1 MSAIRS
7 EDERPIRA
15 GVIAGSVAALIA
27 ALVSL
32 PLHSPDDPLL
42 NSATVVVGTLLVG
55 VTAGALWR
63 VLARYP
69 NRPRI
74 FAALWAMAFGLAV
87 LAAVAGEQLLVRFVS
102 FLVPL
107 EAIVFP
113 LVGLLTS
120 VLAGRPAANRWWV
133 AVGTLVFAI
142 GVGVG
147 LSGQG
152 DQQSGRLTLP
162 PRTMLLSP
170 APAGIQGDR
179 VRRFGVPVQF

>member
-1 MSAIRS
+1 MSVIRS

-15 GVIAGSVAALIA
+15 GVIAGSIAAVIA

-42 NSATVVVGTLLVG
+42 NSATVVAATLLAG

-74 FAALWAMAFGLAV
+74 FAVLWAMAFGLAV
-87 LAAVAGEQLLVRFVS
+87 LAAVAGEELLDRFMS

-113 LVGLLTS
+113 LIGLLTS
-120 VLAGRPAANRWWV
+120 VLAGRPAANRWWL
-133 AVGTLVFAI
+133 ALGALVFAI
-142 GVGVG
+142 GLGVG
-147 LSGQG
+147 LAGQG
-152 DQQSGRLTLP
+152 DQRSGRLTLP
-162 PRTMLLSP
+162 PRALLSSP
-170 APAGIQGDR
+170 APAGVQADG
-179 VRRFGVPVQF
+179 VRGFGVTVQS